1 MTIARDTSRRH
12 PQHIIGDS
20 LRRAV
25 RDAYR
30 QQWARDWPHEER
42 YLAELII
49 EAKTDLGLPAS
60 SKRRRQDVIELAL
73 VLMRADHEFTADPTQ

>member
-1 MTIARDTSRRH
+1 MTIAKDTTQRH
-12 PQHIIGDS
+12 PQHIIGAS

-30 QQWARDWPHEER
+30 LQWTRDWPHEER

-49 EAKTDLGLPAS
+49 EAKADLGLPAN
-60 SKRRRQDVIELAL
+60 SKQRRHEVIELAL
-73 VLMRADHEFTADPTQ
+73 VLMRADHEFTAEPKQ